1 MQQKLLFLLKLS
13 PLFVLQV
20 SKIISEIDP
29 SKTARITFEQFAP
42 YLSRDIN
49 VPGTAEEF
57 IEGLRVFDRDCNG
70 FMSAAE
76 LRHVLTNLGEKL
88 TQKQVYVFFRKAVRP
103 ACLYVSLAFIRTHH
117 RACWVTQLRDIRTRR
132 VALQVDQLIVGVET
146 DKDGNINYEEFVRN
160 ITTTF

>member
-1 MQQKLLFLLKLS
+1 LYVKGLDVFAVAKLRNLS
-13 PLFVLQV
+13 LNSTNAAIIGAFTRVIPLCVLQV

-88 TQKQVYVFFRKAVRP
+88 TQKQVCRFLKKSCTSR
-103 ACLYVSLAFIRTHH
+103 VSVCFA
-117 RACWVTQLRDIRTRR
+117 QLPWC
-132 VALQVDQLIVGVET
+132 GS
-146 DKDGNINYEEFVRN
+146 
-160 ITTTF
+160 ITELPG